1 MLENIKIMIYKY
13 QKINLLKLLDQEYLN
28 NFDISIFIFLYHNVS
43 IKVFLKVF
51 HNNNPQLYYLF
62 LLHINEYLSRL
73 ITFNLL
79 LNISVKSTF
88 FEYVSR
94 ADSTFSYF
102 ATLVTNYVVEKFRT
116 KKKKQL
122 ITIYRNIFAFTDK
135 IRYLI

>member
-28 NFDISIFIFLYHNVS
+28 NFDISIFIFLYYNVS

>member
-28 NFDISIFIFLYHNVS
+28 NFDISIFIFLYYNVS

-62 LLHINEYLSRL
+62 LLYINEYLSRL

>member
-28 NFDISIFIFLYHNVS
+28 NFDISIFIFLYYNVS

-62 LLHINEYLSRL
+62 LLYINEYLSRL

-116 KKKKQL
+116 KKKKIVNHNL
-122 ITIYRNIFAFTDK
+122 SKYICIYG
-135 IRYLI
+135 

>member
-28 NFDISIFIFLYHNVS
+28 NFDISIFIFLYYNVS

-116 KKKKQL
+116 KKKKIVNHNL
-122 ITIYRNIFAFTDK
+122 SKYICIYG
-135 IRYLI
+135 